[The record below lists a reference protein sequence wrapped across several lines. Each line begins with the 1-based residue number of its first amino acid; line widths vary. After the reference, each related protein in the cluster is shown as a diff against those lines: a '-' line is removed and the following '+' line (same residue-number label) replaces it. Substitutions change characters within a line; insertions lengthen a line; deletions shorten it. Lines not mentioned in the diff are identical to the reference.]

1 MNEFSRSSEPSVE
14 PAEPTPENRDD
25 FLGSWKNLVNRQAE
39 LNLGGYEAPPNK
51 NEAKSKGANKYWRQF
66 MKHLFSRSERFPG
79 AAVQSERRA
88 EAPTTDIDKSGYKGE
103 LIINHNRPEQE
114 ETSPEPQPEKKAE
127 KPSRIER
134 KKMPVKEQAPRSFEQ
149 EPGARKGIQAERFY
163 ESQHEIKDDAAATY
177 DSEEQIADSVGTILS
192 RMQDEGADV
201 FEVLKDRTRDDKSP
215 RQPGITKIVASTP
228 VYQRAIKAGFWAG
241 IAVFVL
247 LALLFLRHS

>member
-39 LNLGGYEAPPNK
+39 LNLAGHEAPPNK
-51 NEAKSKGANKYWRQF
+51 NESKLKGANKYWRQF
-66 MKHLFSRSERFPG
+66 TKYLFSRSERSPSTE
-79 AAVQSERRA
+79 AQSEKRA
-88 EAPTTDIDKSGYKGE
+88 EAPAADKSGYKGE
-103 LIINHNRPEQE
+103 LIINHNQPEQE
-114 ETSPEPQPEKKAE
+114 EPSPEPEPEKKAE

-134 KKMPVKEQAPRSFEQ
+134 KKMPVKEQAPRTYEQ
-149 EPGARKGIQAERFY
+149 EPGVRKGIQAERFY

-201 FEVLKDRTRDDKSP
+201 FEVLKDRTRDDRSS

-228 VYQRAIKAGFWAG
+228 VYQRAVKAGFWAG
-241 IAVFVL
+241 ILVFVL
-247 LALLFLRHS
+247 LALLFLQQS